1 MRGGGEDF
9 CLRPGAVCRGLPQG
23 AEAGG
28 SMLPLIIISHNFEK
42 LEVLKKVLMQ
52 EYFGRGE
59 QNEYSFI
66 GQRF

>member
-1 MRGGGEDF
+1 
-9 CLRPGAVCRGLPQG
+9 
-23 AEAGG
+23 
-28 SMLPLIIISHNFEK
+28 MLPLIIISHNFEK